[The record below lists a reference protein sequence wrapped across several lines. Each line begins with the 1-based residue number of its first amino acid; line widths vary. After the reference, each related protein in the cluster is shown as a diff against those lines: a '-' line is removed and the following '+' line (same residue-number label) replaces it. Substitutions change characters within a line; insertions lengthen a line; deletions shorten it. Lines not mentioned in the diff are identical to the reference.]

1 MYSLEK
7 LIENGRLCRLLRT
20 KTMFYQTDDAGAAA
34 PELRGPY
41 WCSRTQGIYGPDDK
55 LVEPE
60 ECKPGRGCCE
70 AG

>member
-1 MYSLEK
+1 MESLGK
-7 LIENGRLCRLLRT
+7 LIETGRLCRLLRT
-20 KTMFYQTDDAGAAA
+20 KTMFYQSDDVSAAA

-41 WCSRTQGIYGPDDK
+41 WCSRTQGIYGPDDQ

-60 ECKPGRGCCE
+60 QCKPGRGCCE